1 MDDDAQRTE
10 AGGMDGT
17 SHLSGMER
25 VSDEGVASSGE
36 STDSSLSANDP
47 AGTSGAA
54 NITGTNNRR
63 AHVADA
69 APASDTSFEALRRK
83 LVAHAQ
89 RMLGSR
95 AEAEDV
101 VQDAWL
107 KWHGA
112 SAADVRS
119 PDAWLTTVTT
129 RLAIDRLRRLRI
141 ERASHASGK
150 LPQAWLAD
158 ALAPAADEPAAHA
171 SDMSYG
177 VMLLL
182 ERLKPDERAAFVL
195 HEALDCDYAEIA
207 KILAKTPP
215 NCRQIVHRAKE
226 RLRRAGA
233 PSKAADPAEHAR
245 LVDRLRAAIDAQD
258 RGELVRLFSVSV
270 RIEGGEEG
278 RDESTSTQATS
289 ASAGSMYSAAASQ
302 AFSLSAIRRLLR
314 QIADQ
319 PPSWTRCGAVP
330 VDIDA

>member
-10 AGGMDGT
+10 ANGMDET
-17 SHLSGMER
+17 SHLSGAG
-25 VSDEGVASSGE
+25 DASVGG
-36 STDSSLSANDP
+36 P
-47 AGTSGAA
+47 
-54 NITGTNNRR
+54 
-63 AHVADA
+63 
-69 APASDTSFEALRRK
+69 APASDATFEALRRK

-107 KWHGA
+107 RWHAA
-112 SAADVRS
+112 SAAEVRS

-141 ERASHASGK
+141 ERASHVCGK
-150 LPQAWLAD
+150 LPHAWPAD
-158 ALAPAADEPAAHA
+158 ALAPAADEHALHA

-195 HEALDCDYAEIA
+195 HEALECDYAEIA
-207 KILAKTPP
+207 KILAKTPVH
-215 NCRQIVHRAKE
+215 CRQIVHRAKE

-245 LVDRLRAAIDAQD
+245 LVERLRVAIDAQD
-258 RGELVRLFSVSV
+258 RVELMRLFSVSV
-270 RIEGGEEG
+270 RIEEDEG
-278 RDESTSTQATS
+278 RSAGPTAKATS
-289 ASAGSMYSAAASQ
+289 ASASAMYSTAASQ
-302 AFSLSAIRRLLR
+302 AFSLAAIRRLLR